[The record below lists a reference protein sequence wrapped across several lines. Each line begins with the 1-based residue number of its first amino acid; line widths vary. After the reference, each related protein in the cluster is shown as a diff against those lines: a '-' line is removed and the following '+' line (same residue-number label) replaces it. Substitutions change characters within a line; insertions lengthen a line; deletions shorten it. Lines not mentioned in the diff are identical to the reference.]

1 MAGEPGESLGNGHD
15 VGRILGIRHDVR
27 RRHVGARLTRGQPIF
42 PGVAAAG
49 PANVD
54 LYGHLMPGGDYEALI
69 LIDAFYDRVTSGTT
83 AIDSGAGDP

>member
-1 MAGEPGESLGNGHD
+1 
-15 VGRILGIRHDVR
+15 
-27 RRHVGARLTRGQPIF
+27 
-42 PGVAAAG
+42 VAAAG

-54 LYGHLMPGGDYEALI
+54 LYGHLMPGGDDEALI